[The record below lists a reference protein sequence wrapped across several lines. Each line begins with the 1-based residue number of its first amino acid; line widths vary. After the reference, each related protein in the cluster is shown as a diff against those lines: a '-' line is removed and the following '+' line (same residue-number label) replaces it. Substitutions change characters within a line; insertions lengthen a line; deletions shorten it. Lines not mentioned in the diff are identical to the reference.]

1 MRRLKQPTI
10 LYNSGSKKG
19 KPVVLNAWEKANAG
33 YWQKQVDERFGNAL
47 GYEVSIT
54 TLTTIAKEISQQKFF
69 EISPA
74 DYFAVKVGEGM
85 WSTNITTYRSFDAA
99 DVFESGIINM
109 AGQNARLA
117 TADAGVDALNIL
129 VYNWAKE
136 TGWTI
141 FELEQAAKSG
151 NWDVV
156 AAKERARKKNWDLGI
171 QRVAFLGA
179 RGLNSGSNA
188 TCLGFLNQPSVP
200 VNTTVITS
208 PINLLSTSAL
218 KAFCAAVIE
227 AYRTSCNRTAWP
239 NRFTVPESDYNGM
252 ASQSSPD
259 FPIKSVLQVLEETF
273 QIATRQKD
281 FKILPCAYGDNTYS
295 GLGYQQYVLSRYD
308 VESGKMEIP
317 LPYTNTLA
325 NSINNLQF
333 QAAAYGQFT
342 GYLALRPLEHLY
354 FQY

>member
-1 MRRLKQPTI
+1 MRRVKQPVI
-10 LYNSGSKKG
+10 LNSVGPNKG
-19 KPVVLNAWEKANAG
+19 KPVVLNAWEKANAA
-33 YWQKQVDERFGNAL
+33 YWQKQIDERFGNAL

-54 TLTTIAKEISQQKFF
+54 TLTTISKDISQQKFF
-69 EISPA
+69 EIAPA
-74 DYFAVKVGEGM
+74 DFFAVKVGEGM

-99 DVFESGIINM
+99 DVFETGIINM
-109 AGQNARLA
+109 GGQNARLA

-129 VYNWAKE
+129 VYPWAKE

-156 AAKERARKKNWDLGI
+156 SAKEKSRKRNWDLGI

-179 RGLNSGSNA
+179 RGLNSTTG
-188 TCLGFLNQPSVP
+188 TCLGFLNQPSIP
-200 VNTTVITS
+200 VNTTVITA
-208 PINLLSTSAL
+208 PIYSLSTTNL
-218 KAFCAAVIE
+218 KTFCGTVIE
-227 AYRTSCNRTAWP
+227 AFRTSCNRTAWP

-252 ASQSSPD
+252 ANQSSPD

-281 FKILPCAYGDNTYS
+281 FKILPCAYGDSAYS
-295 GLGYQQYVLSRYD
+295 GLGVQKYVLSKYD

-325 NSINNLQF
+325 NSINNFQF

-342 GYLALRPLEHLY
+342 GYLVLRPLEHLY